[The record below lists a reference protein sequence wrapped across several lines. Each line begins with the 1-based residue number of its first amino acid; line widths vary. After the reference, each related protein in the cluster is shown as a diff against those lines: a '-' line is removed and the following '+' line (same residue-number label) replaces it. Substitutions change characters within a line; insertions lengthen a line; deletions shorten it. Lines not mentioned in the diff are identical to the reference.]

1 MTEKFKKVK
10 ALLQRPAPPKKFGTD
25 PWEPWSAT
33 NQVSENSIKGQRAG
47 TLARFLKSRGINPT
61 FVSKNQRIAHTKSDM
76 YKKWM
81 RDHMF
86 EAIDVPEQPETAD
99 KNASDAQMSYAKKNK
114 KKLHMSKNIET
125 PPGSMVR
132 KNMESVELDEV
143 LTKSTTAGETIDDF
157 VHSKNKMFAGDS
169 KVQRIKRALGA
180 YYKKQNEE
188 TGTKEKKKKT
198 LNPGGSMPTTTNNK
212 TSYSYNDMT
221 EEAEDSIKESV
232 IRSETIGPYTHE
244 LHKTPWG
251 YQVRVH
257 AGGKQVHSDITKPT
271 EEKGHKSFDSNIA
284 YTKKQL
290 RIHEQGVA
298 EGHDDFKS
306 SHQNVVAQA
315 KAEHGEPER
324 HEYKFDNMSGRHGA
338 HNSYLH
344 YPDKKVTVNTQMF
357 KHGPAHN
364 VFVNRSKQGVAEG
377 KEELHA
383 QLQTINQRLK
393 LMRGG
398 PVGEPNSMA
407 FVEKRK
413 ALLKQKE
420 QTLLQLKQGV
430 EEGWA
435 VNSDIISDEKKDT
448 RTASEKM
455 SDYAVKRHKIYQGI
469 ADKQKEH
476 IKKWNEDH
484 KDEPHLQ
491 IPVKEDIY
499 QDGQSATQ
507 TVFDMGN
514 NTDDTSQRFN
524 RVKNAMKKKHVK
536 EDTYDWEKAD
546 KSVATPGKKPKMDK
560 SNEKTGEATTKPK
573 AAAVLSGGTTMT
585 GEPRD
590 TIEIDPSMQGRP
602 GQDGGLPSAKTK
614 R

>member
-10 ALLQRPAPPKKFGTD
+10 ALLQRPASPKKFGTD

-47 TLARFLKSRGINPT
+47 TLARYLKSRGINPT
-61 FVSKNQRIAHTKSDM
+61 FVSKDQRIAHTKSDT

-86 EAIDVPEQPETAD
+86 ESIDVPEQPETAD

-114 KKLHMSKNIET
+114 KKLHISKNIET

-132 KNMESVELDEV
+132 KTMESVELDEV

-157 VHSKNKMFAGDS
+157 VHSKNKMFTGDS
-169 KVQRIKRALGA
+169 KAQRIKRALGA

-188 TGTKEKKKKT
+188 TETKNKKKKT

-221 EEAEDSIKESV
+221 
-232 IRSETIGPYTHE
+232 
-244 LHKTPWG
+244 
-251 YQVRVH
+251 
-257 AGGKQVHSDITKPT
+257 
-271 EEKGHKSFDSNIA
+271 
-284 YTKKQL
+284 
-290 RIHEQGVA
+290 
-298 EGHDDFKS
+298 
-306 SHQNVVAQA
+306 
-315 KAEHGEPER
+315 
-324 HEYKFDNMSGRHGA
+324 
-338 HNSYLH
+338 
-344 YPDKKVTVNTQMF
+344 
-357 KHGPAHN
+357 
-364 VFVNRSKQGVAEG
+364 
-377 KEELHA
+377 
-383 QLQTINQRLK
+383 
-393 LMRGG
+393 
-398 PVGEPNSMA
+398 
-407 FVEKRK
+407 
-413 ALLKQKE
+413 
-420 QTLLQLKQGV
+420 
-430 EEGWA
+430 EGWA

-455 SDYAVKRHKIYQGI
+455 SDYAVKRHKVYQGI

-476 IKKWNEDH
+476 IKKWNDDH

-590 TIEIDPSMQGRP
+590 MIEIDPSMQGRP

>member
-47 TLARFLKSRGINPT
+47 TLARYLKSRGINPT
-61 FVSKNQRIAHTKSDM
+61 FVSKDQRIAHTKSDM

-86 EAIDVPEQPETAD
+86 EAVDVPEQPETAD

-169 KVQRIKRALGA
+169 KAQRIKRALGA

-188 TGTKEKKKKT
+188 TETKEKKKKT

-251 YQVRVH
+251 YQVRVS

-290 RIHEQGVA
+290 RIHE
-298 EGHDDFKS
+298 
-306 SHQNVVAQA
+306 
-315 KAEHGEPER
+315 
-324 HEYKFDNMSGRHGA
+324 
-338 HNSYLH
+338 
-344 YPDKKVTVNTQMF
+344 
-357 KHGPAHN
+357 
-364 VFVNRSKQGVAEG
+364 
-377 KEELHA
+377 
-383 QLQTINQRLK
+383 
-393 LMRGG
+393 
-398 PVGEPNSMA
+398 
-407 FVEKRK
+407 
-413 ALLKQKE
+413 
-420 QTLLQLKQGV
+420 QGV

>member
-47 TLARFLKSRGINPT
+47 TLARYLKSRGINPT
-61 FVSKNQRIAHTKSDM
+61 FVSKDQRIAHTKSDM

-86 EAIDVPEQPETAD
+86 EAVDVPEQPETAD

-169 KVQRIKRALGA
+169 KAQRIKRALGA

-188 TGTKEKKKKT
+188 TETKEKKKKT

-221 EEAEDSIKESV
+221 EE
-232 IRSETIGPYTHE
+232 
-244 LHKTPWG
+244 
-251 YQVRVH
+251 
-257 AGGKQVHSDITKPT
+257 
-271 EEKGHKSFDSNIA
+271 
-284 YTKKQL
+284 
-290 RIHEQGVA
+290 A

-364 VFVNRSKQGVAEG
+364 VFVNRSKTGLAEDSI
-377 KEELHA
+377 KESVIRSETIGPYTHELHKTPWGYQVRVSA
-383 QLQTINQRLK
+383 GGKQVHSDITKPTEEKGHKSFDSNIAYTKKQLRIH
-393 LMRGG
+393 
-398 PVGEPNSMA
+398 E
-407 FVEKRK
+407 
-413 ALLKQKE
+413 
-420 QTLLQLKQGV
+420 QGV

-476 IKKWNEDH
+476 IKKWNEEH